1 MVTGGVSTRV
11 RGALRAHPG
20 CPQPLWTLLWR
31 NSRGYGA
38 VVATHDPTRDV
49 QQFDAYRAALRDAV
63 AGEVSQGARRKS
75 LRGARV
81 TTAKTPRP
89 RSKG

>member
-1 MVTGGVSTRV
+1 MSAGHRGLTRAVHSRCGLCCGGTPAGTV
-11 RGALRAHPG
+11 R
-20 CPQPLWTLLWR
+20 
-31 NSRGYGA
+31 S
-38 VVATHDPTRDV
+38 VATHDPTRDV

-75 LRGARV
+75 LRGARL

>member
-81 TTAKTPRP
+81 TTAKPRP